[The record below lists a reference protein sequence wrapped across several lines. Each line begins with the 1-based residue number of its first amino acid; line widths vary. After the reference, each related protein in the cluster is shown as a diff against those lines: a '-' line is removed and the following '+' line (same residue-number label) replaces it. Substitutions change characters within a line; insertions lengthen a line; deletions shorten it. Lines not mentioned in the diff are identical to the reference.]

1 MVFERAG
8 CLPLRRV
15 GVILL
20 SCFCKMDGASF
31 PAEHMQQISQV
42 SAAEVELRRNL
53 VQFAPHLVCKLDELL
68 QEERSKMRQQEYEM
82 MYLQEEYQSLK
93 DVFQQRQQVR
103 FIAMWRCVLD

>member
-1 MVFERAG
+1 
-8 CLPLRRV
+8 
-15 GVILL
+15 
-20 SCFCKMDGASF
+20 MDGASF

-103 FIAMWRCVLD
+103 FIAMLRCVLD